1 MSKRVTAPLAL
12 FFALNFFAV
21 AAFAGVLGYGTPYTD
36 GTGVTWDGVS
46 HFSNTTS
53 GLAGDVDWIVYAP
66 GQFPY
71 AGSGYTPPSDQY
83 TYVYQIVSTGT
94 VSVSDFNFSVD
105 EVVGNISSFV
115 SPGQV
120 DGDLPAGIDF
130 VSGQG
135 GWVDWAFDGING
147 PNEGGN
153 HTSAGLVFTSPK
165 APMSTSTGT
174 ITDGGTT
181 GRLDLLPAPGTGNGN
196 IVPEP
201 TTLALALVG
210 LGLIAAI
217 RRFSRR

>member
-1 MSKRVTAPLAL
+1 MAL

-53 GLAGDVDWIVYAP
+53 GLAGDVDWIVYARVD
-66 GQFPY
+66 
-71 AGSGYTPPSDQY
+71 SRTPAPAILHRRTKY

-153 HTSAGLVFTSPK
+153 HTAAGLVFTSPK